1 MESTMTATTIS
12 PRKIKPTSAFGQ
24 WADRHIKWLFI
35 SPAVIF
41 VVVLIAFPIGY
52 TVYLSLTDAAGSINR
67 PKDFVGLDN
76 YVHWLTDFER
86 FWPAV
91 GRTAYFTT
99 FAIVIELILG
109 LAIALM
115 LRKPFKGQ
123 GLVRVLILLPLVATP
138 VAVGMMWLLI
148 FEPTI
153 GFANEV
159 MRWLG
164 LSPQGW
170 ISSKEQALNTL
181 IFVDVWQ
188 WTPMMV
194 LILLAGLS
202 ALPEDPDEAARVDGA
217 NAWQRFRHITVP
229 LLMPAIIAAVLLRA
243 IDALKTFDILYT
255 TKGRGGGSNN
265 EVETLNILAYG
276 ESFEYSQY
284 GSASALLILFFML
297 ILIVL
302 SLLALARKK
311 GNRV

>member
-1 MESTMTATTIS
+1 
-12 PRKIKPTSAFGQ
+12 
-24 WADRHIKWLFI
+24 
-35 SPAVIF
+35 
-41 VVVLIAFPIGY
+41 
-52 TVYLSLTDAAGSINR
+52 
-67 PKDFVGLDN
+67 
-76 YVHWLTDFER
+76 
-86 FWPAV
+86 
-91 GRTAYFTT
+91 
-99 FAIVIELILG
+99 
-109 LAIALM
+109 
-115 LRKPFKGQ
+115 
-123 GLVRVLILLPLVATP
+123 
-138 VAVGMMWLLI
+138 
-148 FEPTI
+148 
-153 GFANEV
+153 
-159 MRWLG
+159 
-164 LSPQGW
+164 
-170 ISSKEQALNTL
+170 
-181 IFVDVWQ
+181 
-188 WTPMMV
+188 MV
-194 LILLAGLS
+194 LILLAGLG

>member
-1 MESTMTATTIS
+1 
-12 PRKIKPTSAFGQ
+12 
-24 WADRHIKWLFI
+24 
-35 SPAVIF
+35 V
-41 VVVLIAFPIGY
+41 
-52 TVYLSLTDAAGSINR
+52 TDAAGSISR
-67 PKDFVGLDN
+67 PKDFVGLAN
-76 YVHWLTDFER
+76 YTHWLTDTER

-99 FAIVIELILG
+99 AAIGFELVLG
-109 LAIALM
+109 MLIAL
-115 LRKPFKGQ
+115 LLLKPFRGQ
-123 GLVRVLILLPLVATP
+123 GLVRVMILLPLVATP

-148 FEPTI
+148 FEPSI
-153 GFANEV
+153 GFANQL
-159 MRWLG
+159 MRWIG

-170 ISSKEQALNTL
+170 ISSKDQALNTL

-202 ALPEDPDEAARVDGA
+202 ALPSDPYEAARVDGA
-217 NAWQRFRHITVP
+217 NAWQRFWHITVP
-229 LLMPAIIAAVLLRA
+229 LLMPAIIAAVLLRS
-243 IDALKTFDILYT
+243 IDALKTFDILYA

-284 GSASALLILFFML
+284 GSAAALLILFFVL

-302 SLLALARKK
+302 ALLALARVK
-311 GNRV
+311 GNRT